1 MRKYTIISLII
12 VLLLSSC
19 GLKKDEMTLPK
30 TALLAEETESTT
42 GDIAYVLKAE
52 LSGLNN
58 TPTIA
63 GEQLTLFTN
72 NSDGTMESIVFHL
85 YADSYNAI
93 ELMPEFTEL
102 PSLAGT
108 EYTEENYLG
117 DINITGV
124 TVDNK
129 AVTWSQDNQA
139 LIITDFGG
147 VESGETAEIQL
158 EFQVK
163 IPYSTQRLGYYENI
177 YSITQWYPL
186 LAKYDGRTKEW
197 DTKPYHPIGESD
209 FVDAA
214 DYAVEMKVPADFG
227 VVSSGKDEE
236 SIVGE
241 TKTVTST
248 VTAARHFVFITSPRY
263 AIYEESDEGVTFRSA
278 YLKDSHSEIEGGVAP
293 ITVAKQAFA
302 FYKEKVG
309 AYIYPEFDIAET
321 GVVGFAMEYSGLIQ
335 MGLYGEA
342 DELPV
347 GILAHEMAHQWW
359 YSAVGD
365 DAYNEPFIDEG
376 FTSFM
381 STWFMEEEY
390 NEEYYL
396 KAHKENINFSRINR
410 SVEQYK
416 IGSYDYYT
424 VAYEGPTVI
433 LFDLKELVGENV
445 FEQIMKTFYKENT
458 KKFGTLNKFI
468 STVEANAGKEIAEK
482 VEEAFSKKHYYM
494 GDLLK

>member
-1 MRKYTIISLII
+1 MRKYAIISLII

-19 GLKKDEMTLPK
+19 GFKKDEMTLTK

-42 GDIAYVLKAE
+42 GDVSYVLKAD
-52 LSGLNN
+52 LSGVETN
-58 TPTIA
+58 PTVV
-63 GEQLTLFTN
+63 GEQITLFTN
-72 NSDGTMESIVFHL
+72 NSDATMESIVFHL

-102 PSLAGT
+102 PSLEGT
-108 EYTEENYLG
+108 KYTEENYLG
-117 DINITGV
+117 DIHMTAV

-139 LIITDFGG
+139 LIITEFGG
-147 VESGETAEIQL
+147 VEPGKTAEVQL
-158 EFQVK
+158 EFQVEL
-163 IPYSTQRLGYYENI
+163 PYSTQRLGYYEDI

-197 DTKPYHPIGESD
+197 DTKPYHQIGESD

-214 DYAVEMKVPADFG
+214 DYAVEMIVPADYG

-236 SIVGE
+236 SVVGE
-241 TKTVTST
+241 TKVVTST
-248 VTAARHFVFITSPRY
+248 ITDARHFVFITSPRY
-263 AIYEESDEGVTFRSA
+263 AIYEESDQGVTFRSA
-278 YLKDSHSEIEGGVAP
+278 YLKDIHSETEGGVAP
-293 ITVAKQAFA
+293 ISVAKQAFA

-347 GILAHEMAHQWW
+347 NILAHEMAHQWW

-376 FTSFM
+376 FTTFM
-381 STWFMEEEY
+381 SNWFMEEEY

-396 KAHKENINFSRINR
+396 KAHKEDINFSRINR
-410 SVEQYK
+410 SIEQYK

-424 VAYEGPTVI
+424 VAYDGPTVI
-433 LFDLKELVGENV
+433 LFDLKELVSDNV
-445 FEQIMKTFYKENT
+445 FEQIMKAFYKENT
-458 KKFGTLNKFI
+458 RKFGTLSKFI
-468 STVEANAGKEIAEK
+468 ASVESEAGKEIAEK
-482 VEEAFSKKHYYM
+482 VEKAFSKKKYYM